1 MTNKMYKTAQGQ
13 TVDIGALMLQNE
25 NVRAVGNM
33 NVNARGDL
41 IDGNNQVIDQ
51 KNRQIQRQNKRQT
64 QNQSNENLT
73 PPPVQATNTV
83 AAKRMQAEQ
92 KKQEALKGLDIDV
105 LIEDPVAVVAEPAPS
120 TGLEAAM
127 ARARKN
133 QSE

>member
-13 TVDIGALMLQNE
+13 IVDIGALILQNE

-64 QNQSNENLT
+64 QSQTDVT
-73 PPPVQATNTV
+73 PPAVRVTNTV

-92 KKQEALKGLDIDV
+92 QKQEALKGLDIDD
-105 LIEDPVAVVAEPAPS
+105 LIQEPAPVTEDVPAS
-120 TGLEAAM
+120 GLEAAM

>member
-1 MTNKMYKTAQGQ
+1 MYKTAQGQ
-13 TVDIGALMLQNE
+13 TVDIGALILQNE

-51 KNRQIQRQNKRQT
+51 KNRQIQRQHKRQT
-64 QNQSNENLT
+64 QSQTDAT
-73 PPPVQATNTV
+73 PPAVRATNTV
-83 AAKRMQAEQ
+83 AAKKMQAEQ
-92 KKQEALKGLDIDV
+92 QKQEALKGLDIDD
-105 LIEDPVAVVAEPAPS
+105 LIPEPVAVSDDVPAS
-120 TGLEAAM
+120 GLEAAI

>member
-13 TVDIGALMLQNE
+13 TVDIGALILQNE

-64 QNQSNENLT
+64 QSQTDVT
-73 PPPVQATNTV
+73 PPAVRVTNTV

-92 KKQEALKGLDIDV
+92 QKQEALKGLDIDD
-105 LIEDPVAVVAEPAPS
+105 LIQEPAPVTEDVPAS
-120 TGLEAAM
+120 GLEAAM